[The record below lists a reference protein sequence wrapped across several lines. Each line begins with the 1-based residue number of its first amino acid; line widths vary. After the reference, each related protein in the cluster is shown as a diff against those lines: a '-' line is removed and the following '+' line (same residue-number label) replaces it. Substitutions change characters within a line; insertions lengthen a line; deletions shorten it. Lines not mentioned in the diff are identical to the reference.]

1 DTLPADLAMTGSEAG
16 GPIGSAIGCVGV
28 IGSAGL
34 TGLAISGADEGAA
47 RADFSSCTAASS
59 PTTRSLRYRQ
69 RSRSSARS
77 CFRLRR
83 PRQTSTQGPKS
94 TNRPTAPKKTISSN
108 LFRSFYVGPGEDQ
121 RNIGVG
127 FYY

>member
-1 DTLPADLAMTGSEAG
+1 MGTRAWGGRVALTQACAASISAEDTLPADLAMTGSEAG

-59 PTTRSLRYRQ
+59 PRTRSLRYRQ
-69 RSRSSARS
+69 RS
-77 CFRLRR
+77 
-83 PRQTSTQGPKS
+83 
-94 TNRPTAPKKTISSN
+94 
-108 LFRSFYVGPGEDQ
+108 
-121 RNIGVG
+121 
-127 FYY
+127 